1 MTEKELK
8 RQKKQKLKAEL
19 LEKEQAK
26 HAQERENETMME
38 WVRRTFRLITIF
50 GTIAMSLL
58 TWYNAAQ
65 AGVENLLG
73 TVAFSATGIWCTFGL
88 IWVVSSIIIFVQSE
102 KNPVDLRKM
111 MFNVCGPLIV
121 ACLLSA
127 AFLGF

>member
-19 LEKEQAK
+19 LKKEQAK
-26 HAQERENETMME
+26 HAEERENETMIE

-58 TWYNAAQ
+58 TWYNASQ

-73 TVAFSATGIWCTFGL
+73 TVAFSATGIWCVFGL
-88 IWVVSSIIIFVQSE
+88 VWVVSSIIIFVQSD
-102 KNPVDLRKM
+102 KDPVDLRKM